1 MLNQFFR
8 LRVASKMDESNETK
22 ESTEDLRR
30 QLDQGGT
37 VEVAG
42 YSIDHRLADSIS
54 SVELRSLQMD
64 CKIPV
69 CWFEIVRSEGRALSP
84 VSEAALKQIRDSG
97 VPVKSQCV
105 IGEPFWSLPESSP
118 VSELL
123 SATRRVF
130 EGPRL

>member
-1 MLNQFFR
+1 
-8 LRVASKMDESNETK
+8 MDESNETK